1 MSDSSSGSS
10 VNIVFHEHL
19 LELCSTS
26 IYSYVQVHACV
37 CVPAQ
42 AHVFLFMYGEAI
54 KQSWMMF
61 LRHYPPYLFIIF
73 LLFLSLAWSASIPAS
88 PGNLPVCL
96 LLHWNYKQVS
106 PRSPDFPYELKC
118 SCLCV
123 KHFTE
128 GVISP
133 AFTVLS

>member
-61 LRHYPPYLFIIF
+61 LRHYPPYLFIYF
-73 LLFLSLAWSASIPAS
+73 SSLSLTGLERIHPSEPRESACLSPPALELQTSIT
-88 PGNLPVCL
+88 
-96 LLHWNYKQVS
+96 KK
-106 PRSPDFPYELKC
+106 PRFS
-118 SCLCV
+118 
-123 KHFTE
+123 
-128 GVISP
+128 I
-133 AFTVLS
+133 